1 MSGNEAADQ
10 VVSMSLRGIE
20 VMAKI
25 SGEGAKH
32 LAVYLFAVL
41 QGQKQTRGRTRLE
54 NLLRSGKELK
64 VFAVRNEDLPTF
76 CKEAKR
82 YGVLYCALRD
92 KKNVDGLCDV
102 MVRSEDASKINRIVE
117 RFQLATVDTA
127 SIKQDIEQARQEKQL
142 DITEPERLTE
152 AAENHEPVA
161 EETTPSE
168 TEISEDFLDE
178 LLGKPEPPE
187 GAEPGNE
194 VPEDVQPVQKEEP
207 LAEAGEL
214 EHPHPIPP
222 HQAENLN
229 QSEPL
234 SPSAPTSAHS
244 EASETISEPP
254 KQKVSVRQLLRE
266 IREENRAAEK
276 RRQQQQQEREPGLPK
291 RKDRGKTPV
300 AVNAPVETPKRSK
313 RKRGKAK

>member
-32 LAVYLFAVL
+32 LAAYLFAVL

-102 MVRSEDASKINRIVE
+102 MVRAEDASKINRIVE

-127 SIKQDIEQARQEKQL
+127 SIKQEIEQARQERQQGHL
-142 DITEPERLTE
+142 EAEPAME
-152 AAENHEPVA
+152 AATTVEHEPA
-161 EETTPSE
+161 TTEQEASTPA
-168 TEISEDFLDE
+168 ISEDFLDE
-178 LLGKPEPPE
+178 LLGKPEPRE
-187 GAEPGNE
+187 GAEQENE
-194 VPEDVQPVQKEEP
+194 VLESEQLVQEEEP
-207 LAEAGEL
+207 LGEAEPGHRHL
-214 EHPHPIPP
+214 PS
-222 HQAENLN
+222 QAESLSP
-229 QSEPL
+229 SEPL
-234 SPSAPTSAHS
+234 SPSAPTSAHN
-244 EASETISEPP
+244 EASGTILEQPRP
-254 KQKVSVRQLLRE
+254 KVSVRQLLRE
-266 IREENRAAEK
+266 LREENRAAEK
-276 RRQQQQQEREPGLPK
+276 RRQEQQKEREPGLPK
-291 RKDRGKTPV
+291 RKERS
-300 AVNAPVETPKRSK
+300 NAPVNVSASTETPKRSN
-313 RKRGKAK
+313 RKEKAK